1 MIRQKLMAHIIRF
14 VLIFS
19 GMVFTGSTLFGQY
32 GTFNA
37 EERKI
42 QQYPVYEDYVD
53 IIIEYNDGKAFTA
66 VIEAIDSLAAVSQQ
80 KSEDLQYLF
89 LRNEVANLYS
99 HQSNYIKAY
108 NILKNSMQNFRAMND
123 TMHIEYFASLRLMRN
138 CVNDINNLPGSD
150 DITERTEEELF
161 QAQFAVLD
169 SINETGEPLRNALA
183 DYGMMLYRKGREK
196 EAIEALYRTRN
207 LALEAGD
214 LSSLAVADYSI
225 ISKMS
230 ESYDLVKTQNEVLKA
245 DIALFEAKKS
255 SIPVK
260 LYNAYFHTLVSSN
273 YAKHFDDIDSAIEY
287 AEKAIGILN
296 SLNYAAYNIEAA
308 TYGNLANYYGEKGD
322 TLKMWS
328 NANKARDLAAT
339 KSMSAYNR
347 AFAYHLIS
355 QAVLPYSTDSTL
367 AYISV
372 MDTLPGKKFFT
383 NDISLLK
390 AKAHIQAGNHRQAEN
405 LILSVFDDY
414 ETIGDCKVPHIAR
427 EVEYS
432 TQISFF
438 GLLES
443 LYIGLSEKNGKNTQA
458 IVKIIERQNS
468 LFQKTMAENVY
479 GYEIGG
485 LSREY
490 DDFLDRVLPY
500 MFNLEDNTYYDKTSE
515 IILSSKAIH
524 LNSLMVKKK
533 SHSLLKSDTTHFS
546 RLITSTQ
553 EIQTTRNKLAA
564 AILTYEKNIH
574 QLQTELNSQL
584 IDNLMLRF
592 RADEKIKNRDMK
604 VFQDNFSLVSRQDIQ
619 QVLDNDEAI
628 IEYFMLDDSWGQI
641 LILPDTT
648 LSFYYEGEN
657 PANQIRKERY
667 AVMTGRETTGIG
679 ETLLGTVMPYLEN
692 TKKLVIIPDDNLH
705 YIPFE
710 SMRANDQLLI
720 EQFAVSYSYSAA
732 LWHNLQESD
741 ADSGPKSL
749 LTIAPV
755 FDQDSTESS
764 KNFKSP
770 YWGDRV
776 IEPLPYSREEIMG
789 IEKILQNS
797 LDSLSH
803 LIHTDATKSK
813 VKEDI
818 SNYDIV
824 HFASHGIVNEEHPER
839 SGMVLFINDSSR
851 NNTRE
856 NIGLFGLGEFFNMN
870 MNADLLVLS
879 SCNSGKGNYISG
891 EGIIALP
898 RGGILA
904 GVPRVMA
911 SLWNVHDERTKD
923 FMFLFYKHLAKGI
936 SYSEALQQAKL
947 DAIQAGFLTKNWA
960 GFVLIGG

>member
-1 MIRQKLMAHIIRF
+1 MLMAYIIRF
-14 VLIFS
+14 ILIFS

-37 EERKI
+37 KERDIK
-42 QQYPVYEDYVD
+42 QYPAYDAYVD
-53 IIIEYNDGKAFTA
+53 LIIKYNEGKPVGA
-66 VIEAIDSLAAVSQQ
+66 VIDGLDSLANESIQ

-89 LRNEVANLYS
+89 LKNEVANLYS
-99 HQSNYIKAY
+99 HQSQFYKAY
-108 NILKNSMQNFRAMND
+108 DVVTKSMERFSASND
-123 TMHIEYFASLRLMRN
+123 TIHIEYFASLRVMRTSLN
-138 CVNDINNLPGSD
+138 SIKNLPDYEDTIAIS
-150 DITERTEEELF
+150 EEAIF
-161 QAQFAVLD
+161 QAQFAILD
-169 SINETGEPLRNALA
+169 SINETGEPLRNALV
-183 DYGMMLYRKGREK
+183 DYGMMLYRKGRKK
-196 EAIEALYRTRN
+196 EAIETLYRARN

-214 LSSLAVADYSI
+214 LSSLAMADYSI
-225 ISKMS
+225 ITNMS

-296 SLNYAAYNIEAA
+296 SLNYTAYNIKAA
-308 TYGNLANYYGEKGD
+308 TYGNLANFYGEKED
-322 TLKMWS
+322 TVKMWL
-328 NANKARDLAAT
+328 NASKARDIAAT

-347 AFAYHLIS
+347 AFAYQLIS

-367 AYISV
+367 ALISV
-372 MDTLPGKKFFT
+372 MDTLPGKKYFAD
-383 NDISLLK
+383 DIKLLK
-390 AKAHIQAGNHRQAEN
+390 AKAHQQADNYRQAES
-405 LILSVFDDY
+405 LILSAFDDY
-414 ETIGDCKVPHIAR
+414 ETIGNYKVPRITP

-432 TQISFF
+432 TQIYFL

-443 LYIGLSEKNGKNTQA
+443 LYKDLSYENGKNTQA
-458 IVKIIERQNS
+458 IVKIIERQNT
-468 LFQKTMAENVY
+468 LFQKIMTEDVY

-485 LSREY
+485 LSSEY

-500 MFNLEDNTYYDKTSE
+500 MFTLEDNAYYDETIG

-524 LNSLMVKKK
+524 LNSLMVKKRA
-533 SHSLLKSDTTHFS
+533 HSLLKSDTTHFS
-546 RLITSTQ
+546 RLVSST
-553 EIQTTRNKLAA
+553 EKIQTTRNKLAA
-564 AILTYEKNIH
+564 AILTNTKDIH
-574 QLQTELNSQL
+574 QLQTELNSRL

-592 RADEKIKNRDMK
+592 RADEKIKHRDMK
-604 VFQDNFSLVSRQDIQ
+604 AFQNDFSLVSTQDIQ

-628 IEYFMLDDSWGQI
+628 IEYFMFDDSWGQI

-648 LSFYYEGEN
+648 LSFYNEHEN
-657 PANQIRKERY
+657 LANQIRKERY

-692 TKKLVIIPDDNLH
+692 TRKLVIIPDDDLH

-710 SMRANDQLLI
+710 SMRANHQLLI
-720 EQFAVSYSYSAA
+720 KQFAISYSYSAA
-732 LWHNLQESD
+732 LWRNLQKSY
-741 ADSGPKSL
+741 ANSKPKSL

-755 FDQDSTESS
+755 FNQNNTDSSQ
-764 KNFKSP
+764 NFNSL
-770 YWGDRV
+770 YRGDRV
-776 IEPLPYSREEIMG
+776 IDSLPHSREEIMG
-789 IEKILQNS
+789 IEHILQNS
-797 LDSLSH
+797 LDSIRH
-803 LIHTDATKSK
+803 LIHTDATRSN
-813 VKEDI
+813 VKKYI

-839 SGMVLFINDSSR
+839 SGMLLFLNDSTG
-851 NNTRE
+851 NATRK
-856 NIGLFGLGEFFNMN
+856 NIGLFGLGEFFNME

-879 SCNSGKGNYISG
+879 SCNSGKGNYMKG

-911 SLWNVHDERTKD
+911 SLWNVHDERTKE
-923 FMFLFYKHLAKGI
+923 FIFLFYKHLANGN

-960 GFVLIGG
+960 GFILIGA